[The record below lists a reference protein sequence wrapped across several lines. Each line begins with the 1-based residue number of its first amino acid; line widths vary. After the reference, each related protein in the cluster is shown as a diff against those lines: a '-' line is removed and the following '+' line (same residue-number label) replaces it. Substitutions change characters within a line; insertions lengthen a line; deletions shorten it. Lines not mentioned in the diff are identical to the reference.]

1 MKSLISNSYFICPP
15 ETTETPSDIFNYVD
29 FYLYFHICLNCQRP
43 GGLSLSD
50 RLKAKASF
58 YTGGNCDEDADEN
71 MMPSASLQRGLI
83 KVNQKMAFFGSEVW
97 KPEK

>member
-1 MKSLISNSYFICPP
+1 MKSLISNSYTLQRQLKLPQIC
-15 ETTETPSDIFNYVD
+15 IFNFVD

-83 KVNQKMAFFGSEVW
+83 KVNQKMAFIGSENF
-97 KPEK
+97 ET